1 MEISDNEI
9 YEKLALF
16 KKELDDIRRQWEIAA
31 IGHTSKD
38 AIEVQ
43 RKMNAAFIDKIKQQ
57 DRWLAFA
64 IGEKIE
70 PEVHFGEAVLL
81 PASGMGT

>member
-1 MEISDNEI
+1 MEMSDNEI
-9 YEKLALF
+9 YERLVLF

-31 IGHTSKD
+31 IGHTSKN

-43 RKMNAAFIDKIKQQ
+43 RKMNAALLDKIKQQ

-64 IGEKIE
+64 AGEKVE
-70 PEVHFGEAVLL
+70 PEAHFGEAVLL
-81 PASGMGT
+81 PAGGMG